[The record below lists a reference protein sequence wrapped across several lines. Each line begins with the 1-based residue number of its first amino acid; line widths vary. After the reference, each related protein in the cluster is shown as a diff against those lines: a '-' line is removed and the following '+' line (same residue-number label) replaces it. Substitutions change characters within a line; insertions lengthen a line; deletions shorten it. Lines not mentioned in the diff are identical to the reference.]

1 MTVRGSWFCFFSLFP
16 SFLNELHT
24 CARDALYFKDI
35 CIILVTFLGTT
46 EHFCG
51 KNEALRWSILV
62 GKQKRNVQR
71 ANPILTA
78 ACQLTITWMSN
89 INRRNALDS
98 SQRFFLLGSQSHW
111 GDRVREDQSWC
122 VKSYISLHGGAAIR
136 MDDFVTTKILGFIDN
151 QIISWLP
158 TALRCALRSRE
169 NSA

>member
-1 MTVRGSWFCFFSLFP
+1 MTVRGCWCCFSSLFP

-24 CARDALYFKDI
+24 CARGTLYFTDS
-35 CIILVTFLGTT
+35 CSILVTFLGTT

-89 INRRNALDS
+89 INRSNALDS
-98 SQRFFLLGSQSHW
+98 SQSFILLGPQT
-111 GDRVREDQSWC
+111 Q
-122 VKSYISLHGGAAIR
+122 
-136 MDDFVTTKILGFIDN
+136 
-151 QIISWLP
+151 
-158 TALRCALRSRE
+158 
-169 NSA
+169 

>member
-1 MTVRGSWFCFFSLFP
+1 MTLRGCWFCFSSLFP

-24 CARDALYFKDI
+24 YARDILYFTDS
-35 CIILVTFLGTT
+35 CSILVTFLGTT

-89 INRRNALDS
+89 INRSNALDS
-98 SQRFFLLGSQSHW
+98 SQSFFLLGPQSHW

-122 VKSYISLHGGAAIR
+122 EILHQLIWRGGHTNGR
-136 MDDFVTTKILGFIDN
+136 FCHN
-151 QIISWLP
+151 QNSWIH
-158 TALRCALRSRE
+158 R
-169 NSA
+169 